1 MMPYSRYFTSEV
13 GNIFPT
19 PIYTSKL
26 EKKLTASELK
36 FIDKNK
42 KNTYKND
49 GNLTSKNNYILNEKP
64 FKELKLQ
71 LELRVDDYFN
81 KVICSSDDIKP
92 YITHS
97 WLNYTEETQHHHN
110 HAHPNS
116 LVSGVLYLNSDPEFD
131 KIIFIKNVYHGI
143 KPLTKEY
150 NLWNSD
156 SWYVPVKTGDI
167 LMFPSSLTH
176 MVESKK
182 GSNTRVSLAFNVF
195 IKGEIGEGKQL
206 NRLIL

>member
-19 PIYTSKL
+19 PVYTSKL
-26 EKKLTASELK
+26 EEKLTASELK

-49 GNLTSKNNYILNEKP
+49 GNLTSKNHYILNEKP

-92 YITHS
+92 YITQS
-97 WLNYTEETQHHHN
+97 WLNYTEETQYHHN

-131 KIIFIKNVYHGI
+131 KIIFIKNVYHAI
-143 KPLTKEY
+143 KPSIKEY

-167 LMFPSSLTH
+167 LLFPSSLTH

-195 IKGEIGEGKQL
+195 IKGEIGEGKKL
-206 NRLIL
+206 DKLIL

>member
-19 PIYTSKL
+19 PVYTSKL

-49 GNLTSKNNYILNEKP
+49 GNLTSKNHYILNEKP

-92 YITHS
+92 YITQS
-97 WLNYTEETQHHHN
+97 WLNYTEETQYHHN

-131 KIIFIKNVYHGI
+131 KIIFIKNVYHAI
-143 KPLTKEY
+143 KPSIKEY

-167 LMFPSSLTH
+167 LLFPSSLTH

-195 IKGEIGEGKQL
+195 IKGEIGEGKKL
-206 NRLIL
+206 DKLIL

>member
-19 PIYTSKL
+19 PVYTSKL

-81 KVICSSDDIKP
+81 KVICSSDDIKT
-92 YITHS
+92 YITQS
-97 WLNYTEETQHHHN
+97 W
-110 HAHPNS
+110 
-116 LVSGVLYLNSDPEFD
+116 
-131 KIIFIKNVYHGI
+131 
-143 KPLTKEY
+143 
-150 NLWNSD
+150 
-156 SWYVPVKTGDI
+156 
-167 LMFPSSLTH
+167 
-176 MVESKK
+176 
-182 GSNTRVSLAFNVF
+182 
-195 IKGEIGEGKQL
+195 
-206 NRLIL
+206 